1 VAKDDDGWSA
11 ASAVKN
17 QMKRLNPQFA
27 EKSLG
32 FESFT
37 EFVKSRSGQV
47 ELREDGQQ
55 RWLRP
60 RAPKKK

>member
-1 VAKDDDGWSA
+1 VAKDSDGWSA

-32 FESFT
+32 FESFI

-47 ELREDGQQ
+47 EVREDGQQ
-55 RWLRP
+55 RWLRL
-60 RAPKKK
+60 RAPKTK